1 MSIDRSRSWLTDW
14 HFRDRNGANVKA
26 YDDVVLHLEATCV
39 SPGTVDVKTI
49 PAGSIGTVIFVTE
62 DEPVWLSLE
71 CDVEGGMAF
80 AENYPASEVTLHRTT
95 QEKWPDA
102 ANR

>member
-1 MSIDRSRSWLTDW
+1 MSIDQSRSWLTDG
-14 HFRDRNGANVKA
+14 HFLDRNGAHVKA
-26 YDDVVLHLEATCV
+26 YDDVMLHTDAPSV
-39 SPGTVDVKTI
+39 SAGSVTVESI

-80 AENYPASEVTLHRTT
+80 AENIPATEVTLHRTAE
-95 QEKWPDA
+95 EKWPNA
-102 ANR
+102 AN